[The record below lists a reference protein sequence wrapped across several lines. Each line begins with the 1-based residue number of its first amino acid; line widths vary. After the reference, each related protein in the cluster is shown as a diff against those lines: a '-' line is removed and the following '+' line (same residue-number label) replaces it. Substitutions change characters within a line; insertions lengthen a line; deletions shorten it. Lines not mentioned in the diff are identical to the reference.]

1 MFTKYTGSASVFA
14 FAAALFAWSSVRAQ
28 TPSSGFDQIEE
39 IVVTA
44 QKREQN
50 LQKIPISVTAVTGDS
65 LEAQG
70 IADVPSFAQATSGL
84 QLGQGTAGV
93 VVPFLRGVGTSATN
107 LGAESSVAVY
117 ADGVYFSRL
126 PAGFFSLSDVER
138 VEVLKGPQGTLFG
151 RNSSAGVIQI
161 ISKDPSQTPMVKGSV
176 SYGDYDTVE
185 STLYATAGIGDIV
198 AADVAASYRNQGD
211 GYGRDVTT
219 GNPANY
225 HDDVTVRSK
234 LLIEPGDSTRIIVGG
249 YFAHSKVGLQGN
261 TYPGT
266 VQGYSSLPLAALPSL
281 GFQDQRNDS
290 DSFAQSSSW
299 GVSIKLQQDFGFARF
314 NSISAYTHE
323 NEFLQAD
330 GDYTERPDFLV
341 LVDGHVN
348 QTTQEFQLASLKH
361 SRLDWLAGV
370 FYYNALSVFDNDK
383 LLTPSGALA
392 AAFGPGLTA
401 GAEQRARSTAG
412 YAQATYALLPK
423 VNLTGGLRY
432 THDIVEADGYVALN
446 FPAPVIIYQPG
457 AATSPTSKATYRA
470 ALDYQVTDAVLTYLS
485 VSEGYKSNSFN
496 LQTYDPV
503 ANRPEILTAYELG
516 MKSDLLERRLR
527 VNSSIFLYDIK
538 NPQVQLYEN
547 STNVTSN
554 AGGAR
559 VKGAEIEMQA
569 VVAGGLNARFS
580 ATFLDSKYTSYGT
593 IGANGVVIGGAPS
606 GPQNLNPPYGAL
618 PLKSVDATGN
628 YTPQAP
634 KITLST
640 GIDYA
645 VSTAVGGFIF
655 NMNYYYNSGFYWE
668 PDNFLRQNR
677 YGLLDARIKYQPTDR
692 LAFAV
697 WGKNLTDERYASQ
710 ALTQAGPAG
719 YPYIAAP
726 PLTYGASFEFK
737 WSPSAR
743 R

>member
-1 MFTKYTGSASVFA
+1 MPNKCAAFVCACNVALMASPS
-14 FAAALFAWSSVRAQ
+14 LYAQ
-28 TPSSGFDQIEE
+28 TAASGSDQIEE

-50 LQKIPISVTAVTGDS
+50 LQKVPISVTAVSGEM

-70 IADVPSFAQATSGL
+70 ITDVSSFAQATSGL

-126 PAGFFSLSDVER
+126 PSGFFSLSDVDR

-161 ISKDPSQTPMVKGSV
+161 ITKDPSQTPMVKGSV
-176 SYGDYDTVE
+176 SYGDYNTVE
-185 STLYATAGIGDIV
+185 SSLYATTGINDKS
-198 AADVAASYRNQGD
+198 AADVAVSYRHQGD

-219 GNPANY
+219 GNRANY
-225 HDDVTVRSK
+225 NDDLTVRTK
-234 LLIEPGDSTRIIVGG
+234 LLIEPWDAARITIGG
-249 YFAHSKVGLQGN
+249 YFAHSTVGLQGN

-266 VQGYSSLPLAALPSL
+266 IQGYSSAPFAALPAL
-281 GFQDQRNDS
+281 GFYDQRNDS
-290 DSFAQSSSW
+290 DSLARSSSW
-299 GVSIKLQQDFGFARF
+299 GTYIKLQQDFGFAQF

-348 QTTQEFQLASLKH
+348 QTTQEFQL
-361 SRLDWLAGV
+361 LAPKDSALNWIAGF
-370 FYYNALSVFDNDK
+370 FYYNALTVFDNDK

-392 AAFGPGLTA
+392 SSFGPGLTA

-412 YAQATYALLPK
+412 YLQATYEVLPK
-423 VNLTGGLRY
+423 LNLTGGLRY
-432 THDIVEADGYVALN
+432 THDVVEANGYVALN
-446 FPAPVIIYQPG
+446 FPTPVIIYQPG
-457 AATSPTSKATYRA
+457 AATSPTSKTTYKA
-470 ALDYQVTDAVLTYLS
+470 ALDYQVTDAVLAYLS
-485 VSEGYKSNSFN
+485 VSQGYKSNSFN

-503 ANRPEILTAYELG
+503 ANRPEVLNAYELG
-516 MKSDLLERRLR
+516 MKSDLLNRRLR
-527 VNSSIFLYDIK
+527 VNSSIFLYNI
-538 NPQVQLYEN
+538 NSPQVQLYEN

-559 VKGAEIEMQA
+559 VKGAEIEVQA
-569 VVAGGLNARFS
+569 VVTNGLNARFS
-580 ATFLDSKYTSYGT
+580 ATYLDSKYTSYGT
-593 IGANGVVIGGAPS
+593 IGPGGAIIGGAPS
-606 GPQNLNPPYGAL
+606 GPQNFNPPYGAL
-618 PLKSVDATGN
+618 PLTSVDATGN

-634 KITLST
+634 RFSMST
-640 GIDYA
+640 GLDYA
-645 VSTAVGGFIF
+645 MRTIVGGFAF
-655 NMNYYYNSGFYWE
+655 NVDYYYNSGFYWE
-668 PDNFLRQNR
+668 PDNFLHQTS
-677 YGLLDARIKYQPTDR
+677 YGLLDARVKYLPTDR
-692 LAFAV
+692 FAVAV
-697 WGKNLTDERYASQ
+697 WGKNLIDEHYASQ

-726 PLTYGASFEFK
+726 PLTFGVSFEFK
-737 WSPSAR
+737 L
-743 R
+743 

>member
-1 MFTKYTGSASVFA
+1 MSNACLAAVCAFA
-14 FAAALFAWSSVRAQ
+14 FAVLALPNVHAQ
-28 TPSSGFDQIEE
+28 TAPGGSDQIEE

-50 LQKIPISVTAVTGDS
+50 LQKVPISVTAVSGDA

-70 IADVPSFAQATSGL
+70 ITDVSSFAQATSGL

-161 ISKDPSQTPMVKGSV
+161 ITKDPSQTPMVRGSV

-185 STLYATAGIGDIV
+185 SSLYATTGITDKAAG
-198 AADVAASYRNQGD
+198 DVAVSYRHQGD

-219 GNPANY
+219 GNRANY
-225 HDDVTVRSK
+225 NDDITVRSK
-234 LLIEPGDSTRIIVGG
+234 LLIEPSDATRITVGG
-249 YFAHSKVGLQGN
+249 YFAHSTVGLQGN

-266 VQGYSSLPLAALPSL
+266 IQGYSSAPLAALPTL
-281 GFQDQRNDS
+281 EFYDQRNDS
-290 DSFAQSSSW
+290 DSFARSSSW
-299 GVSIKLQQDFGFARF
+299 GASIKLQQDFGFAQF
-314 NSISAYTHE
+314 NSISAYSHE

-348 QTTQEFQLASLKH
+348 QVTQEFQLMAPRNSALN
-361 SRLDWLAGV
+361 WIAGV
-370 FYYNALSVFDNDK
+370 FYYNALTVFDNDK

-412 YAQATYALLPK
+412 YAQTTYEVLPK
-423 VNLTGGLRY
+423 LNLTGGLRY
-432 THDIVEADGYVALN
+432 THDIVEANGFVALN
-446 FPAPVIIYQPG
+446 FPTPVIIFQPG
-457 AATSPTSKATYRA
+457 AATSPTSKTTYKA
-470 ALDYQVTDAVLTYLS
+470 ALDYQLTDNVLMYLS
-485 VSEGYKSNSFN
+485 VSQGYKSNSFN

-503 ANRPEILTAYELG
+503 ANRPEVLNAYELG
-516 MKSDLLERRLR
+516 VKSDLLNRRVR
-527 VNSSIFLYDIK
+527 VNSSIFLYNI
-538 NPQVQLYEN
+538 NSPQVQLYEN

-559 VKGAEIEMQA
+559 VKGAEVEMQA
-569 VVAGGLNARFS
+569 VVASGLNARFS
-580 ATFLDSKYTSYGT
+580 ATYLDSKYTSYGT
-593 IGANGVVIGGAPS
+593 IGPGGTIIGGAPS
-606 GPQNLNPPYGAL
+606 GTQNFNPPYGAL
-618 PLKSVDATGN
+618 PLTSVDATGN

-634 KITLST
+634 KVSLST
-640 GIDYA
+640 GFNYA
-645 VSTAVGGFIF
+645 MSTAVGGFILDVG
-655 NMNYYYNSGFYWE
+655 YYYNSGFYWE
-668 PDNFLRQNR
+668 PDDFLRQKS
-677 YGLLDARIKYQPTDR
+677 YGLLDARIKYRPTDKF
-692 LAFAV
+692 AVAV
-697 WGKNLTDERYASQ
+697 WGKNLIDEHYASQ

-726 PLTYGASFEFK
+726 PLTFGVSFEFK
-737 WSPSAR
+737 L
-743 R
+743 

>member
-1 MFTKYTGSASVFA
+1 MASPS
-14 FAAALFAWSSVRAQ
+14 LHAQ
-28 TPSSGFDQIEE
+28 TAASGSDQIEE

-50 LQKIPISVTAVTGDS
+50 LQKVPISVTAVSGET

-70 IADVPSFAQATSGL
+70 ITDVSSFAQATSGL

-126 PAGFFSLSDVER
+126 PAGFFSLSDVDR

-161 ISKDPSQTPMVKGSV
+161 ITKDPSQTPMMKGSV
-176 SYGDYDTVE
+176 SYGDYNTVE
-185 STLYATAGIGDIV
+185 SSLYATTGVTDSS
-198 AADVAASYRNQGD
+198 AADVAVSYRHQGD

-219 GNPANY
+219 GNRANY
-225 HDDVTVRSK
+225 NDDLTVRSK
-234 LLIEPGDSTRIIVGG
+234 LLIEPWDAARITIGG
-249 YFAHSKVGLQGN
+249 YFAHSTVGLQGN

-266 VQGYSSLPLAALPSL
+266 IQGYSSAPFAALPAL
-281 GFQDQRNDS
+281 GFYDQRNDS
-290 DSFAQSSSW
+290 DSLARSSSW
-299 GVSIKLQQDFGFARF
+299 GTYIKLQQDFGFAQF

-348 QTTQEFQLASLKH
+348 QTTQEFQL
-361 SRLDWLAGV
+361 LAPKDSALNWIGGF
-370 FYYNALSVFDNDK
+370 FYYNALTVFDKDK

-392 AAFGPGLTA
+392 ASFGPGLTA

-412 YAQATYALLPK
+412 YAQATYEVLPK
-423 VNLTGGLRY
+423 LNLTGGLRY
-432 THDIVEADGYVALN
+432 THDVVEANGYVALN
-446 FPAPVIIYQPG
+446 FPTPVIIYQPG
-457 AATSPTSKATYRA
+457 AASSPTSKTTYKA
-470 ALDYQVTDAVLTYLS
+470 ALDYQVTGAVLAYLS
-485 VSEGYKSNSFN
+485 VSQGYKSNSFN

-503 ANRPEILTAYELG
+503 ANRPEVLNAYELG
-516 MKSDLLERRLR
+516 MKSDLLNRRLR
-527 VNSSIFLYDIK
+527 VNSSIFLYNI
-538 NPQVQLYEN
+538 NSPQVQLYEN

-559 VKGAEIEMQA
+559 VKGAEIEVQA
-569 VVAGGLNARFS
+569 VVTNGLNARFS
-580 ATFLDSKYTSYGT
+580 ATYLDSRYTSYGT
-593 IGANGVVIGGAPS
+593 IGPGGTIIGGAPS
-606 GPQNLNPPYGAL
+606 GPQNFNPPYGAL
-618 PLKSVDATGN
+618 PLTSVDATGD

-634 KITLST
+634 KFSMST
-640 GIDYA
+640 GLDY
-645 VSTAVGGFIF
+645 SMRTAIGGFDF
-655 NMNYYYNSGFYWE
+655 NVDYYYNSGFYWE
-668 PDNFLRQNR
+668 PDNFLHQKS
-677 YGLLDARIKYQPTDR
+677 YGLLDARVKYLPTDR
-692 LAFAV
+692 FAVAV
-697 WGKNLTDERYASQ
+697 WGKNLIDEHYASQ

-726 PLTYGASFEFK
+726 PLTFGVSLEFK
-737 WSPSAR
+737 L
-743 R
+743 

>member
-1 MFTKYTGSASVFA
+1 MLTKNKGAAVVLAFVGASITSPSVPA
-14 FAAALFAWSSVRAQ
+14 QVASNSSE
-28 TPSSGFDQIEE
+28 QIEE

-44 QKREQN
+44 QRREQN
-50 LQKIPISVTAVTGDS
+50 LQKVPISVTAVSGDS
-65 LEAQG
+65 LQARG
-70 IADVPSFAQATSGL
+70 ITDVSSFAQATSGL

-126 PAGFFSLSDVER
+126 PVGFFSLSDVER

-151 RNSSAGVIQI
+151 RNSSAGVVQI
-161 ISKDPSQTPMVKGSV
+161 ITKDPSHAPMVKGSV
-176 SYGDYDTVE
+176 TYGDYNTVE
-185 STLYATAGIGDIV
+185 SNFYATTGINDKIAV
-198 AADVAASYRNQGD
+198 DLAASYRNQGD
-211 GYGRDVTT
+211 GYGRDLTT
-219 GNPANY
+219 SNRANY
-225 HDDVTVRSK
+225 NDDVTVRSK
-234 LLIEPGDSTRIIVGG
+234 LLIEPGDTTRIIVGG

-266 VQGYSSLPLAALPSL
+266 IQGYSSLPFAALPSL
-281 GFQDQRNDS
+281 GFYDQRNDT
-290 DSFAQSSSW
+290 DSFAQASSW

-314 NSISAYTHE
+314 NSITAYSHE

-348 QTTQEFQLASLKH
+348 QTTQEFQLV
-361 SRLDWLAGV
+361 SRNNSRFNWIAGL

-412 YAQATYALLPK
+412 YAQTSYEVLPK
-423 VNLTGGLRY
+423 LSLTGGLRY
-432 THDIVEADGYVALN
+432 THDIVEANGYVGLN
-446 FPAPVIIYQPG
+446 FPTPVIIYQPG
-457 AATSPTSKATYRA
+457 AATSPTSKTTYRA

-503 ANRPEILTAYELG
+503 ANRPEVLTAYELG
-516 MKSDLLERRLR
+516 MKSDLLNRRLR
-527 VNSSIFLYDIK
+527 INSSVFLYDIK

-554 AGGAR
+554 AGGSR
-559 VKGAEIEMQA
+559 VRGAEIEMQA
-569 VVAGGLNARFS
+569 VVANGFNARLS
-580 ATFLDSKYTSYGT
+580 ATFLDAKYTSYGT
-593 IGANGVVIGGAPS
+593 VLADGTVIGGAPS
-606 GPQNLNPPYGAL
+606 GPQNFNPPYGAL
-618 PLKSVDATGN
+618 PLQSVNATGN
-628 YTPQAP
+628 YTPQSP

-645 VSTAVGGFIF
+645 ISTAIGGFLF
-655 NMNYYYNSGFYWE
+655 NVDYYHNSGFYWE
-668 PDNFLRQNR
+668 PDNFLRQTS
-677 YGLLDARIKYQPTDR
+677 YGLLDARIKFEPTEKF
-692 LAFAV
+692 AFTV
-697 WGKNLTDERYASQ
+697 WGKNLIDEHYASQ

-726 PLTYGASFEFK
+726 PLTFGVSFEFK
-737 WSPSAR
+737 L
-743 R
+743 

>member
-1 MFTKYTGSASVFA
+1 MSTVYRGAAAALAAVWMTASGVHAQTGSAGSE
-14 FAAALFAWSSVRAQ
+14 
-28 TPSSGFDQIEE
+28 QIEE

-50 LQKIPISVTAVTGDS
+50 RQKIPISVTAVTGDS
-65 LEAQG
+65 LEARG
-70 IADVPSFAQATSGL
+70 ITDVSSFAEATSGL

-126 PAGFFSLSDVER
+126 PAGFFSLNDVER

-161 ISKDPSQTPMVKGSV
+161 ITKDPSQTPTVNGSV
-176 SYGDYDTVE
+176 SYGDYDTVH
-185 STLYATAGIGDIV
+185 SSFYAGTGINDK
-198 AADVAASYRNQGD
+198 AAVDVAVSYRNQGD

-219 GNPANY
+219 GNRANY
-225 HDDVTVRSK
+225 NDDLTVRSK
-234 LLIEPGDSTRIIVGG
+234 LVIDPGDATRLAVGG

-266 VQGYSSLPLAALPSL
+266 IQGYSSVPLAALPSL
-281 GFQDQRNDS
+281 GFYDQRNDS
-290 DSFAQSSSW
+290 DSFARSSSW
-299 GVSIKLQQDFGFARF
+299 GISIKLQQDFGFARF
-314 NSISAYTHE
+314 NSISAYSHE

-348 QTTQEFQLASLKH
+348 QTTQEFQLTSAKDSQLN
-361 SRLDWLAGV
+361 WIAGI

-412 YAQATYALLPK
+412 YAQATYEVLPK
-423 VNLTGGLRY
+423 LNLTGGLRY
-432 THDIVEADGYVALN
+432 THDVVEADGYVALN
-446 FPAPVIIYQPG
+446 FPAPVIIFQPG
-457 AATSPTSKATYRA
+457 AATSPTSKTTYRG
-470 ALDYQVTDAVLTYLS
+470 ALDYQVADAVLGYLS

-496 LQTYDPV
+496 LQTYNPV
-503 ANRPEILTAYELG
+503 ANRPEILNAYELG
-516 MKSDLLERRLR
+516 VKSDLLNRRLR
-527 VNSSIFLYDIK
+527 VNFAVFQYNIK
-538 NPQVQLYEN
+538 SPQVQLYEN
-547 STNVTSN
+547 STNITSN
-554 AGGAR
+554 ADGAR
-559 VKGAEIEMQA
+559 VRGAEIEMQA
-569 VVAGGLNARFS
+569 VVASGFNARFS
-580 ATFLDSKYTSYGT
+580 ATYLDSKYTGYGT
-593 IGANGVVIGGAPS
+593 VAADGTIIGGAPS
-606 GPQNLNPPYGAL
+606 GLQNFSPPYGAL

-640 GIDYA
+640 GFDY
-645 VSTAVGGFIF
+645 TLGTPVGGFIF
-655 NMNYYYNSGFYWE
+655 NIDYYYNDGFFWE
-668 PDNFLRQNR
+668 PDNFLRQNS
-677 YGLLDARIKYQPTDR
+677 YGLLDARIKYKPTDK
-692 LAFAV
+692 LAVSV
-697 WGKNLTDERYASQ
+697 WGKNLIDEHYASQ

-719 YPYIAAP
+719 YPYIAPP
-726 PLTYGASFEFK
+726 PLTFGVSFEFK
-737 WSPSAR
+737 L
-743 R
+743 

>member
-1 MFTKYTGSASVFA
+1 MFTVYKG
-14 FAAALFAWSSVRAQ
+14 AAAVCVLAAVSLTSSGVRAQ
-28 TPSSGFDQIEE
+28 TASAGPDQIEE

-50 LQKIPISVTAVTGDS
+50 LQKIPISVTAVTGES
-65 LEAQG
+65 LEARG
-70 IADVPSFAQATSGL
+70 IADVSSFAQATSGL

-161 ISKDPSQTPMVKGSV
+161 ITKDPSQTPTVNGSV
-176 SYGDYDTVE
+176 SYGDYDTVQ
-185 STLYATAGIGDIV
+185 SSFYAGTGITDKAAVGV
-198 AADVAASYRNQGD
+198 AVSYRNQGD
-211 GYGRDVTT
+211 GYGRDITT
-219 GNPANY
+219 GNRANY
-225 HDDVTVRSK
+225 NDDLTVRSK
-234 LLIEPGDSTRIIVGG
+234 LLIEPDDATRITLGG

-266 VQGYSSLPLAALPSL
+266 IQGYSSAPFAALPSI
-281 GFQDQRNDS
+281 GFYDQRNDS

-299 GVSIKLQQDFGFARF
+299 GISIKVQHDFGFARF
-314 NSISAYTHE
+314 NSISAYSHE

-330 GDYTERPDFLV
+330 GDYTQRPDFLV

-348 QTTQEFQLASLKH
+348 QTTQEFQLTSGKDSELN
-361 SRLDWLAGV
+361 WIAGV

-412 YAQATYALLPK
+412 YAQATYEVLPK
-423 VNLTGGLRY
+423 LNLTGGLRY
-432 THDIVEADGYVALN
+432 THDIVEANGYVALN
-446 FPAPVIIYQPG
+446 FPTPVIIYQPG
-457 AATSPTSKATYRA
+457 AATSPTSKTTYKA
-470 ALDYQVTDAVLTYLS
+470 ALDYQVTDDVLGYLS

-496 LQTYDPV
+496 LQTYNPV
-503 ANRPEILTAYELG
+503 ANRPEVLNAYELG
-516 MKSDLLERRLR
+516 LKSDLLKRRLR
-527 VNSSIFLYDIK
+527 VNSAIFQYNIK
-538 NPQVQLYEN
+538 SPQVQLYEN
-547 STNVTSN
+547 STNITSN
-554 AGGAR
+554 ADGAR
-559 VKGAEIEMQA
+559 VRGAEIEMQA
-569 VVAGGLNARFS
+569 VVTTGLNARFS
-580 ATFLDSKYTSYGT
+580 ATYLNSTYTGYGSVAADGT
-593 IGANGVVIGGAPS
+593 IIGGAPS
-606 GPQNLNPPYGAL
+606 GPQNFSPPYGAL

-628 YTPQAP
+628 DTPQAP
-634 KITLST
+634 RVTLST
-640 GIDYA
+640 GFDYA
-645 VSTAVGGFIF
+645 MNTPVGGFIF
-655 NMNYYYNSGFYWE
+655 NLDYYHNSGFYWE
-668 PDNFLRQNR
+668 PDNFLRQNS
-677 YGLLDARIKYQPTDR
+677 YGLLDARIKYQPTDK
-692 LAFAV
+692 LAVAL
-697 WGKNLTDERYASQ
+697 WGKNLIDEHYASQ

-726 PLTYGASFEFK
+726 PLTFGVSFEFK
-737 WSPSAR
+737 L
-743 R
+743 

>member
-1 MFTKYTGSASVFA
+1 LGGIVSNKCAPVVCALTAALIASQSVHAQTASTGS
-14 FAAALFAWSSVRAQ
+14 
-28 TPSSGFDQIEE
+28 DQIEE

-44 QKREQN
+44 QKRDQN
-50 LQKIPISVTAVTGDS
+50 LQKIPISVTAVSGET

-70 IADVPSFAQATSGL
+70 ITDVSSFARTTSGL

-161 ISKDPSQTPMVKGSV
+161 ITKDPSQTPMVKGSV

-185 STLYATAGIGDIV
+185 SSLYATTGINDKA
-198 AADVAASYRNQGD
+198 AADVAVSYRHQGD
-211 GYGRDVTT
+211 GYGRDITT
-219 GNPANY
+219 GNRANY
-225 HDDVTVRSK
+225 NDDLTVRSK
-234 LLIEPGDSTRIIVGG
+234 LLVEPWDATRITAGG
-249 YFAHSKVGLQGN
+249 YFAHSTVGLQGN

-266 VQGYSSLPLAALPSL
+266 IQGYSSAPLAPLPTL
-281 GFQDQRNDS
+281 GFYDQRNDS
-290 DSFAQSSSW
+290 DSLARSSSW
-299 GVSIKLQQDFGFARF
+299 GAYIKLQHDFGVAQF
-314 NSISAYTHE
+314 NSISAYSHE

-341 LVDGHVN
+341 LVDGHGN
-348 QTTQEFQLASLKH
+348 QTTQEFQL
-361 SRLDWLAGV
+361 LAPKDSALNWIAGF
-370 FYYNALSVFDNDK
+370 FYYNALTVFDNDK

-412 YAQATYALLPK
+412 YAQATYEVLPK
-423 VNLTGGLRY
+423 LNLTGGLRY
-432 THDIVEADGYVALN
+432 THDIVEANGYVALN
-446 FPAPVIIYQPG
+446 FPTPAIIYQPG
-457 AATSPTSKATYRA
+457 SASSPTSKTTYKA
-470 ALDYQVTDAVLTYLS
+470 ALDYQLTDAVLAYLS
-485 VSEGYKSNSFN
+485 VSQGYKSNSFN

-503 ANRPEILTAYELG
+503 ANRPEVLNAYELG
-516 MKSDLLERRLR
+516 IKSDLLNRRLR
-527 VNSSIFLYDIK
+527 VNSSIFLYNI
-538 NPQVQLYEN
+538 NSPQVQLYEN

-559 VKGAEIEMQA
+559 VKGAEIEAEA
-569 VVAGGLNARFS
+569 VVAEGLNARFG
-580 ATFLDSKYTSYGT
+580 ATVLDSKYTSYGT
-593 IGANGVVIGGAPS
+593 VGADGTIIGGAPS
-606 GPQNLNPPYGAL
+606 GRQNFSPPYGAL
-618 PLKSVDATGN
+618 PLTPVDATGN

-634 KITLST
+634 KFTLST
-640 GIDYA
+640 GLNYA
-645 VSTAVGGFIF
+645 MSTAVGAFLF
-655 NMNYYYNSGFYWE
+655 DVNYYYNSGFYWE
-668 PDNFLRQNR
+668 PDDFLHQKS
-677 YGLLDARIKYQPTDR
+677 YGLLDARVKYRPTDKF
-692 LAFAV
+692 AVAV
-697 WGKNLTDERYASQ
+697 WGKNLIDEHYASQ

-726 PLTYGASFEFK
+726 PLTFGVSFEFK
-737 WSPSAR
+737 L
-743 R
+743 

>member
-1 MFTKYTGSASVFA
+1 MTASSAH
-14 FAAALFAWSSVRAQ
+14 AQ
-28 TPSSGFDQIEE
+28 TASAGSDQIEE

-65 LEAQG
+65 LEARG
-70 IADVPSFAQATSGL
+70 IADVSSFAEATSGL

-161 ISKDPSQTPMVKGSV
+161 ITKDPSQTPTVNGRI
-176 SYGDYDTVE
+176 SYGDYNTVQ
-185 STLYATAGIGDIV
+185 SSIYAGTGITDK
-198 AADVAASYRNQGD
+198 AAVDVAVSYRNQGD

-219 GNPANY
+219 GNRANY
-225 HDDVTVRSK
+225 NDDLTVRSK
-234 LLIEPGDSTRIIVGG
+234 LVIDPGDATRITVGG

-266 VQGYSSLPLAALPSL
+266 IQGYSSAPFEALPSL
-281 GFQDQRNDS
+281 GFYDQRNDS
-290 DSFAQSSSW
+290 DSFARSSSW
-299 GVSIKLQQDFGFARF
+299 GISIKLQQDFGFARF
-314 NSISAYTHE
+314 NSISAYSHE

-348 QTTQEFQLASLKH
+348 QTTQEFQLTSPKSSPLN
-361 SRLDWLAGV
+361 WMAGI

-412 YAQATYALLPK
+412 YAQATYEVLPK
-423 VNLTGGLRY
+423 LNLTGGLRY
-432 THDIVEADGYVALN
+432 THDIVEANGYVALN
-446 FPAPVIIYQPG
+446 FPTPVIIYQPG
-457 AATSPTSKATYRA
+457 AATSPTSKTTYKV
-470 ALDYQVTDAVLTYLS
+470 ALDYQVTDDVLTYLS
-485 VSEGYKSNSFN
+485 VSQGYKSNSFN
-496 LQTYDPV
+496 LQTYNPV
-503 ANRPEILTAYELG
+503 ANRPEVLDAYELG
-516 MKSDLLERRLR
+516 MKSDLFNRRLR
-527 VNSSIFLYDIK
+527 VNSAIFLYDIK
-538 NPQVQLYEN
+538 SPQVQLYEN

-554 AGGAR
+554 ADGAR
-559 VKGAEIEMQA
+559 VKGAEIELQA
-569 VVAGGLNARFS
+569 VVTSGLNARFS
-580 ATFLDSKYTSYGT
+580 ATFLDSKYTGYGT
-593 IGANGVVIGGAPS
+593 IGADGTVIGGAPS
-606 GPQNLNPPYGAL
+606 GTQNFSPPYGAL

-634 KITLST
+634 RVTLST
-640 GIDYA
+640 GFDYA
-645 VSTAVGGFIF
+645 MNTPVGGFIF
-655 NMNYYYNSGFYWE
+655 NLDYYHNSGFYWE
-668 PDNFLRQNR
+668 PDNFLRQNS
-677 YGLLDARIKYQPTDR
+677 YGLLDARIKYKPTDK
-692 LAFAV
+692 LAVAV
-697 WGKNLTDERYASQ
+697 WGKNLIDEHYASQ

-726 PLTYGASFEFK
+726 PLTFGVSFEFK
-737 WSPSAR
+737 L
-743 R
+743 